1 MELTFAA
8 RSGDLVLILSNVE
21 TCIYIY
27 IFFLLFHLDTFS
39 RELKLYHKNRKLQE
53 IN

>member
-1 MELTFAA
+1 MDGINFCSTEP
-8 RSGDLVLILSNVE
+8 RSRVDLVQRRNV
-21 TCIYIY
+21 YIY